1 MTGAGA
7 DATIGWLTAGEQRCR
22 ELVDQLTDADAAA
35 PSRLPGWTRAH
46 LVTHLARNADALVN
60 LLTWA
65 RTGVPTPMYASAAQR
80 GADIDAGAG
89 RGADELRADLAGAA
103 GRLADAVRAM
113 PDDAWSATV
122 RTGQGREVPADQV
135 LWLRV
140 REVWVHQAD
149 LDLGGTLADLPGPL
163 TDALLDEVTA
173 TFTGRGTGPA
183 VELRAIDRPR
193 VWRTGTGSVT
203 TGGTGSVTTTGT
215 AGSGDTAPV
224 RPVELSGAGWQL
236 LAWLIG
242 RVPADRLTIHPAG
255 AVVTPP
261 PPWI

>member
-1 MTGAGA
+1 MTGAGS
-7 DATIGWLTAGEQRCR
+7 DATMGWLTAGEQRCR

-103 GRLADAVRAM
+103 GRLADAVRVM

-183 VELRAIDRPR
+183 VELRATDRPR
-193 VWRTGTGSVT
+193 VWRTGPGTVATS
-203 TGGTGSVTTTGT
+203 GTGSVATTGT

-224 RPVELSGAGWQL
+224 RLVELSGAGWQL
-236 LAWLIG
+236 LGWLIG
-242 RVPADRLTIHPAG
+242 RVPADRLTVRPTG
-255 AVVTPP
+255 AVVAPP

>member
-1 MTGAGA
+1 MTRAEA
-7 DATIGWLTAGEQRCR
+7 AATMGWLTAGEQRCR
-22 ELVDQLTDADAAA
+22 DLVDQLSDADAAA

-65 RTGVPTPMYASAAQR
+65 RTGRVSPMYASAAER

-163 TDALLDEVTA
+163 TDALLNEVTA
-173 TFTGRGTGPA
+173 TYSHRGTGPA
-183 VELRAIDRPR
+183 VRLRATDRRRSWR
-193 VWRTGTGSVT
+193 VVTGSGSPSGAVGV
-203 TGGTGSVTTTGT
+203 GGTGRDRS
-215 AGSGDTAPV
+215 
-224 RPVELSGAGWQL
+224 VELSGTAGEL
-236 LAWLIG
+236 LGWLIG
-242 RVPADRLTIHPAG
+242 RVPASRLTVRPVG
-255 AVVTPP
+255 AAVAAP